1 MEPGTLPFTAV
12 EKELVS
18 TLKFPTDDISVDM
31 DRRKN
36 LRNKLWRATRLGNI
50 EHNKVKL
57 YFEDDEGMKMVH
69 TTIWATGERNIVLK
83 RGVTIPINR
92 IHDVVIL

>member
-1 MEPGTLPFTAV
+1 MEPGTMQITAV
-12 EKELVS
+12 EKEQVS
-18 TLKFPTDDISVDM
+18 QLKFPSEGISADVDQ
-31 DRRKN
+31 RKI
-36 LRNKLWRATRLGNI
+36 LKNKLWRATRLGNI

-57 YFEDDEGMKMVH
+57 YFEDDQGMKMVH